1 MKGTIFAL
9 GALMLAGM
17 AGTASAQ
24 TMSYA
29 QAGALIAK
37 SCGPSI
43 ERFCSKVN
51 IGTGQVQQCLQQHQD
66 QVPRQCFDDFA
77 AVQTS
82 IAKRVAAQAGAGQA
96 CSASA
101 QQFCSGV
108 KPGDANILDC
118 LLDSVK
124 VVRPA
129 CKQTLIDAGWAN

>member
-17 AGTASAQ
+17 AGSASAQ

-29 QAGALIAK
+29 QAGALLAK

-43 ERFCSKVN
+43 ERFCSTVN

-66 QVPRQCFDDFA
+66 QVPRQCFDDYA
-77 AVQTS
+77 AVQAS
-82 IAKRVAAQAGAGQA
+82 IAKRVDAQYNAWKTCGP
-96 CSASA
+96 SARE
-101 QQFCSGV
+101 FCSGV
-108 KPGDANILDC
+108 QPGDANMLDC
-118 LLDSVK
+118 LLASSK

-129 CKQTLIDAGWAN
+129 CKQTLLDAGWAN